1 MEWAN
6 KQAMASTVPS
16 TVELGEMRV
25 PATASK
31 ETKDDLSNNEQPAA
45 SNAIERQGLINP
57 SNQPIPK
64 SILIEAIDQA
74 SKQEIQTVAPNVSN
88 NLKRFLK
95 IPLISELSL
104 AGIQAGMTSVSSK
117 WLSELIVQF
126 QEEHREITLESGSEN
141 LLLVYSIIILA
152 ISAPLQIYFL
162 NRAIALY
169 AQKEVIAT
177 YQVTVMIFTILC
189 GLILVDEDEEY
200 SSEGYVFIPMSVA
213 LMIAGILVLFCKN
226 N

>member
-1 MEWAN
+1 M
-6 KQAMASTVPS
+6 STLPS

-25 PATASK
+25 PATTSN
-31 ETKDDLSNNEQPAA
+31 TKDELSNNDPP
-45 SNAIERQGLINP
+45 SNNAIERQGLINS
-57 SNQPIPK
+57 SNQPLPK
-64 SILIEAIDQA
+64 SVLIEAIDQA
-74 SKQEIQTVAPNVSN
+74 TKQEIQTVAPNVSN

-95 IPLISELSL
+95 VPLLSELSL
-104 AGIQAGMTSVSSK
+104 AGIQAGITSVSSK
-117 WLSELIVQF
+117 WISELIVQF
-126 QEEHREITLESGSEN
+126 QEENREISLESGSEN

-177 YQVTVMIFTILC
+177 YQVTVMIFTIIC

-200 SSEGYVFIPMSVA
+200 
-213 LMIAGILVLFCKN
+213 
-226 N
+226 